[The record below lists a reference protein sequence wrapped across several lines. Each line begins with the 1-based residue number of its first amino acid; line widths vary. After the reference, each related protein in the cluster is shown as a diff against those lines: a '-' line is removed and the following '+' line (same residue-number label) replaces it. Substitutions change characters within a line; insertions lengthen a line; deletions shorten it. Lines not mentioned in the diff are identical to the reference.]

1 MKVVILRN
9 NLKESLDIVGRSIGA
24 NNNLP
29 ILKDVL
35 IDVEENQIKLITTNL
50 ESAAIFSISG
60 KVIEKGKIAVPF
72 GVFNDLISNLKSE
85 RLDLEKKQKKL
96 EIKTDNYQ
104 ASINSDSAE
113 EFPVIPQV
121 KTEEYIELNS
131 LIFKESLEQLII
143 SVAEQSIRP
152 ELETILFSSKEDV
165 LKMVATNG
173 FRLSEKTFSSS
184 DYKSNLKSE
193 LKVLIPLKTARNLIS
208 ALKTDEPLKIYFDN
222 NQVAFK
228 TKQLNLISRIIEG
241 SYPDYEAIIS
251 KSFTTE
257 IILNRQEMIQALRVS
272 GIFSDQSNEVKL
284 KISKEKKNIEIISD
298 NQIIGENNYFIASKT
313 KGDSLEISFNWQYFI
328 DGLKAIKSGEEVSLG
343 LNGNSKPALI
353 KSISDNS
360 FIYLLMPILK

>member
-9 NLKESLDIVGRSIGA
+9 NLKEGLDVTGRSIGI

-35 IDVEENQIKLITTNL
+35 IEAEENQIKLIATNL
-50 ESAAIFSISG
+50 ESAITFLISG
-60 KVIEKGKIAVPF
+60 KIIEKGKIAIPYGIF
-72 GVFNDLISNLKSE
+72 SDLISNLKSE

-104 ASINSDSAE
+104 AIINGDSPE
-113 EFPVIPQV
+113 EFPVIPQI

-131 LIFKESLEQLII
+131 LLFKESLEQLII
-143 SVAEQSIRP
+143 SVAEQSVRP
-152 ELETILFSSKEDV
+152 ELETILFYLKEDN

-173 FRLSEKTFSSS
+173 FRLSEKTFIPS

-193 LKVLIPLKTARNLIS
+193 LKVLIPLRTAQNLIS
-208 ALKTDEPLKIYFDN
+208 VIKTDEPLKIYFDN

-228 TKQLNLISRIIEG
+228 TKHLSLISRLIEG

-251 KSFTTE
+251 KSFQTE
-257 IILNRQEMIQALRVS
+257 TVLNRQEMIQALRVA
-272 GIFSDQSNEVKL
+272 GIFSDQGDEVKL
-284 KISKEKKNIEIISD
+284 KISKEKKSIELISN
-298 NQIIGENNYFIASKT
+298 NQIAGENNYFLASKT
-313 KGDSLEISFNWQYFI
+313 KGEPLEIGFNWQYFI
-328 DGLKAIKSGEEVSLG
+328 DGLKAIKSGDEFFLG
-343 LNGNSKPALI
+343 LNGNNKPALI
-353 KSISDNS
+353 KSITDNS